1 MGQMGEHHRNAAPV
15 VLIVSEHEKFAAT
28 ASQQLRAHGYDVRT
42 LSAEEALE
50 ALCFQGCFPLVALVD
65 CHAGTAAGSP
75 LHHTIH
81 AVSPDCQIIL
91 VCTLDQA
98 STAARLTRS
107 GDVWDYLLTDS
118 VQDPDRVL
126 LLVERAGAKLPAGRN
141 ETGAQHQKVLQALA
155 EMRDVLNDGSK
166 NLTTKPLDGLE
177 FETGANRP
185 IHDLREE
192 APGGC
197 RDSLVE
203 FISGGLR
210 RLESQILLLADEKPR
225 VAAGLPSSR
234 VLVVED
240 DTISGEMVK
249 HILERNGFDVVVAR
263 TGMAAKESLSKLP
276 PDLVLMDIHL
286 DDANGLELIKRL
298 RAGSTCPN
306 VPVIVTT
313 SDRMR
318 DTVLD
323 AADVNVQGYL
333 LKPYRPGL
341 LVQKVKAALA
351 TSKAESPDSLGSSHP
366 CPT

>member
-1 MGQMGEHHRNAAPV
+1 MCEHHRNAAPV

-28 ASQQLRAHGYDVRT
+28 ASQQLRAHDYDVRT
-42 LSAEEALE
+42 LSPEEALE
-50 ALCFQGCFPLVALVD
+50 ALRFEGGSPLVALVD
-65 CHAGTAAGSP
+65 CDAGTAAGSP
-75 LHHTIH
+75 LRHTIH

-98 STAARLTRS
+98 STGARLTRS
-107 GDVWDYLLTDS
+107 GDVRDYLLTDS
-118 VQDPDRVL
+118 VRDPDRVL
-126 LLVERAGAKLPAGRN
+126 LLVERAGAKRLTGRS
-141 ETGAQHQKVLQALA
+141 ETGAQYRKVLQALA
-155 EMRDVLNDGSK
+155 EMRDVLRDGSK
-166 NLTTKPLDGLE
+166 NLTAKPLDGLE
-177 FETGANRP
+177 FETSANRP
-185 IHDLREE
+185 NHDLRQE
-192 APGGC
+192 AAGGYE
-197 RDSLVE
+197 DSLVE
-203 FISGGLR
+203 FISAGLR

-225 VAAGLPSSR
+225 VAAGSPSSR

-263 TGMAAKESLSKLP
+263 TGMAAKEALSKLP

-323 AADVNVQGYL
+323 AAGVNVQGYL
-333 LKPYRPGL
+333 LKPYRPDL
-341 LVQKVKAALA
+341 LVQKVKAVLA
-351 TSKAESPDSLGSSHP
+351 TSKAEPSDSVGSSHP

>member
-1 MGQMGEHHRNAAPV
+1 MSEHHRNAAPV

-28 ASQQLRAHGYDVRT
+28 ASQQLRAHDYDVRT
-42 LSAEEALE
+42 LSPEEALE
-50 ALCFQGCFPLVALVD
+50 ALRFRGCSPLVALVD
-65 CHAGTAAGSP
+65 CDAGTAAGSP
-75 LHHTIH
+75 LRRTIH

-91 VCTLDQA
+91 VCTLDEA
-98 STAARLTRS
+98 STAARLTRA
-107 GDVWDYLLTDS
+107 GNVWDYLLTDS
-118 VQDPDRVL
+118 VRDPDRVL
-126 LLVERAGAKLPAGRN
+126 LLVERAGAKLRTGRK
-141 ETGAQHQKVLQALA
+141 ETGAQYQKVLQALA
-155 EMRDVLNDGSK
+155 EMRDVLKEGSK
-166 NLTTKPLDGLE
+166 NLITKPVDGLKSE
-177 FETGANRP
+177 AGWNRP
-185 IHDLREE
+185 NHDSWEE
-192 APGGC
+192 AAAGC
-197 RDSLVE
+197 QDSLVE
-203 FISGGLR
+203 FLSGGLR
-210 RLESQILLLADEKPR
+210 RLESQILLLAGEKPR
-225 VAAGLPSSR
+225 VAAGSLSSR

-263 TGMAAKESLSKLP
+263 TGMAAKEALSKLP

-323 AADVNVQGYL
+323 AAGVNVQGYL

-341 LVQKVKAALA
+341 LVQKVKAVLA
-351 TSKAESPDSLGSSHP
+351 TSKAEPSDVVGSSHP